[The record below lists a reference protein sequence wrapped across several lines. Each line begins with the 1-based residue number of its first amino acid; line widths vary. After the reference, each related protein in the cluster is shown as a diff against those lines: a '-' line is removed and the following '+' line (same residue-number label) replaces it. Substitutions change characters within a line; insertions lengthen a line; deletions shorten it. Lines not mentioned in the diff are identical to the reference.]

1 MLEHI
6 NFLHIAM
13 LVCSG
18 VIVGFINTLAGGA
31 STISLNVFM
40 FMGLTPL
47 HASIANRIPV
57 LFQTL
62 TSSVIFYRNKM
73 LDIKKSL
80 IYTAPLLVGAIFG
93 AIVAVEVD
101 REYFNYALALMLVI
115 VVFFLLYKPN
125 RWIKSK
131 AVAELKSLN
140 FVNGTVFFLMGL
152 YAGFIYVGMGYFLII
167 TLVLLIGYDL
177 VKANANKNFI
187 VLLYT
192 PVLLLVFSLKGE
204 FNLPMLVFASIHA
217 IGNIVGASIAAK
229 VAITKDANFI
239 RYVMVVVSILTALQ
253 IFRIIKMY

>member
-1 MLEHI
+1 MLENI

-80 IYTAPLLVGAIFG
+80 IYAAPLLVGAVLG
-93 AIVAVEVD
+93 AIIAVEVD
-101 REYFNYALALMLVI
+101 RKWFNYALAVMLVI
-115 VVFFLLYKPN
+115 VVFFLLYKPK
-125 RWIKSK
+125 RWLKGK
-131 AVAELKSLN
+131 EAAELKPLN
-140 FVNGTVFFLMGL
+140 FINGTVFFLMGL

-177 VKANANKNFI
+177 AKANANKNFI

-192 PVLLLVFSLKGE
+192 PVLLIVFALKAE
-204 FNLPMLVFASIHA
+204 FDVPMLVFGSIHA
-217 IGNIVGASIAAK
+217 TGNIIGASIAAK
-229 VAITKDANFI
+229 IAITKGSNFI

-253 IFRIIKMY
+253 IFGIIKMY